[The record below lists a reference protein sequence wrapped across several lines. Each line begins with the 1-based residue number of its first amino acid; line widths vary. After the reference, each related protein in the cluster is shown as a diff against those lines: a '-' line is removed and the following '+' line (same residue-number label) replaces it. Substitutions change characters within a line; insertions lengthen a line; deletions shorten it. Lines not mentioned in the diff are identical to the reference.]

1 MENSEIKK
9 YFDLYNYET
18 ILTILKNKYYFVSFS
33 KNSVPTAGSITL
45 KTNKINVLSDAK
57 IENVILHKNNLITI
71 KTNYGFMKFSN

>member
-9 YFDLYNYET
+9 YFDIYNYET